1 LNVPHLG
8 LAPYGKGWAAYA
20 GAVIKEGWE
29 GGALYLDPLSKEYEH
44 LVSPLSELADVV
56 IRRF

>member
-1 LNVPHLG
+1 M
-8 LAPYGKGWAAYA
+8 YA